1 MKSILVYLAVAV
13 VAVVI
18 DRKTGIISG
27 LMSRIGL

>member
-13 VAVVI
+13 VAVII

-27 LMSRIGL
+27 LVSRIGL